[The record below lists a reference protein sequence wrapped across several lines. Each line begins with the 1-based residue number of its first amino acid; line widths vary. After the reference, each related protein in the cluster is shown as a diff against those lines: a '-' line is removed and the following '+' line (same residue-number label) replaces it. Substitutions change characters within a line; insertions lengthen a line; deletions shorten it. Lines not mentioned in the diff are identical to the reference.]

1 MAIRVELCGAL
12 TVEVDGRRVEDDLPG
27 RQGRLLF
34 AYLAR
39 NHDRPVR
46 RDELVDVV
54 WDDHPPGSP
63 DAGLAALL
71 TRVRQALGPDA
82 VAGRAH
88 LRLAGEVW
96 VDLDEARAAAAEAE
110 EALAAGDPRRAA
122 ERARAALERFER
134 PLLPELA
141 GRWVDEQRAEL
152 DGLHSDALETL
163 ARAALRLGGG
173 ELPAADRAARTLI
186 QREPYRESGYA
197 LLMEL
202 LAARGNL
209 AEALRVYD
217 QLRVLLRDEL
227 GATPAPHVTALH
239 DRLLMQDEAPA
250 PVASGPRPGCRCRPS
265 SPRARSARS
274 SAARPSSPPLRRA
287 WELGQGAVVV
297 VVGEAGMGKTRL
309 AARFAAEAHAGGA
322 AVLHGR
328 IDEETVV
335 PFQPFVEALRH
346 YVAHAPP
353 VTGVDL
359 EALAPLVPELG
370 GVAAE
375 SGERENRRYRLFE
388 AVAALLGRVAAERPL
403 LLVVEDLQW
412 AGMPTL
418 LLLRHVVRRLEGAP
432 LLVLVTMRDE
442 EANLV
447 ADPARLLADLSR
459 EHVVER
465 IALGG
470 LEEADA
476 AELVGDPELAHRL
489 HGRTAGNPFFIEEML
504 RSLAEA
510 PEAEG
515 VPAGVKDL
523 VSRRLA
529 RLEPETVEAL
539 TAAAVLGRDFRL
551 ATLEAMVRRPGEEL
565 LDALEEALRAGVVRE
580 DVEQVDR
587 FAFAHALVRETL
599 YDAPAHARRVRLHL
613 RAGRALEAAGAPP
626 GELAHH
632 FFVAREVG
640 GAEAAVEY
648 SAAAAR
654 QAVAAHAY
662 EEAAWHLGQALQVDR
677 RADLLIALG
686 DVRWQASEPGA
697 RAAFDEAVEVSRD
710 PEILARA
717 ALGAGGRFYMPVTS
731 DPAYVARLEE
741 ALAALGDAEGPL
753 RARLLARLAE
763 HLALAGAGDRPA
775 RARRR
780 GGGDGAPRRRR
791 RGARRRPDGPPR
803 RAARHRARAR
813 APRHDRRGGGRRRAD
828 RRRRGRR
835 ARAALAH
842 LRPRRARRPRR
853 RQGLPR
859 PPRGARARAPPA
871 ALHALR
877 ARLARRVG
885 ARRRAAGRGRA
896 DPPRVAAGRRGRR
909 LARRARLLPHPAV
922 RRPPRP
928 GPPRRAARPG
938 RAARAPARRD
948 RRHLARAAAARAAA
962 GRGARARPR
971 GLRGC
976 APRRAQGP
984 ARQPL
989 PPLRPHLRR
998 RGVRRRRRRAGR
1010 RRADRAS
1017 WSRTPTASCRPR
1029 SAAAG
1034 ARSGATS
1041 ACSTRP
1047 PAARRRRASSC
1058 RARSSSTSP
1067 STPRCW
1073 PRSPGAISPMYQASA
1088 SVLCRASGNPPPTR
1102 RTDRGKEACR
1112 RHGPRDGVRGPGRAA
1127 GRLASPQ

>member
-1 MAIRVELCGAL
+1 
-12 TVEVDGRRVEDDLPG
+12 
-27 RQGRLLF
+27 
-34 AYLAR
+34 
-39 NHDRPVR
+39 
-46 RDELVDVV
+46 
-54 WDDHPPGSP
+54 
-63 DAGLAALL
+63 
-71 TRVRQALGPDA
+71 
-82 VAGRAH
+82 
-88 LRLAGEVW
+88 
-96 VDLDEARAAAAEAE
+96 
-110 EALAAGDPRRAA
+110 
-122 ERARAALERFER
+122 
-134 PLLPELA
+134 
-141 GRWVDEQRAEL
+141 
-152 DGLHSDALETL
+152 
-163 ARAALRLGGG
+163 
-173 ELPAADRAARTLI
+173 
-186 QREPYRESGYA
+186 
-197 LLMEL
+197 MEL

-250 PVASGPRPGCRCRPS
+250 PSPTAPGLPLPTLLATREERPFVG
-265 SPRARSARS
+265 RAAELG
-274 SAARPSSPPLRRA
+274 ALRQA
-287 WELGQGAVVV
+287 WELGQGAIVV

-346 YVAHAPP
+346 YVTHAPP

-388 AVAALLGRVAAERPL
+388 AVAALLGRIAAERPL

-515 VPAGVKDL
+515 VPEGVKDL

-580 DVEQVDR
+580 DAEQVDR

-632 FFVAREVG
+632 FFAAREVG

-780 GGGDGAPRRRR
+780 SGGDGAPRRRR

-803 RAARHRARAR
+803 RPARHRARAR
-813 APRHDRRGGGRRRAD
+813 APRHHRRGGGRRRAD

-842 LRPRRARRPRR
+842 LRPRRARRPRC
-853 RQGLPR
+853 RQGLAR

-885 ARRRAAGRGRA
+885 ARRGAAGRGRA

-909 LARRARLLPHPAV
+909 IARRARLLPHPAV

-928 GPPRRAARPG
+928 GPPR
-938 RAARAPARRD
+938 
-948 RRHLARAAAARAAA
+948 
-962 GRGARARPR
+962 
-971 GLRGC
+971 
-976 APRRAQGP
+976 
-984 ARQPL
+984 
-989 PPLRPHLRR
+989 
-998 RGVRRRRRRAGR
+998 
-1010 RRADRAS
+1010 
-1017 WSRTPTASCRPR
+1017 
-1029 SAAAG
+1029 
-1034 ARSGATS
+1034 
-1041 ACSTRP
+1041 
-1047 PAARRRRASSC
+1047 
-1058 RARSSSTSP
+1058 
-1067 STPRCW
+1067 
-1073 PRSPGAISPMYQASA
+1073 
-1088 SVLCRASGNPPPTR
+1088 
-1102 RTDRGKEACR
+1102 
-1112 RHGPRDGVRGPGRAA
+1112 
-1127 GRLASPQ
+1127 

>member
-1 MAIRVELCGAL
+1 
-12 TVEVDGRRVEDDLPG
+12 
-27 RQGRLLF
+27 
-34 AYLAR
+34 
-39 NHDRPVR
+39 
-46 RDELVDVV
+46 
-54 WDDHPPGSP
+54 
-63 DAGLAALL
+63 
-71 TRVRQALGPDA
+71 
-82 VAGRAH
+82 
-88 LRLAGEVW
+88 
-96 VDLDEARAAAAEAE
+96 
-110 EALAAGDPRRAA
+110 
-122 ERARAALERFER
+122 
-134 PLLPELA
+134 
-141 GRWVDEQRAEL
+141 
-152 DGLHSDALETL
+152 
-163 ARAALRLGGG
+163 
-173 ELPAADRAARTLI
+173 
-186 QREPYRESGYA
+186 
-197 LLMEL
+197 
-202 LAARGNL
+202 
-209 AEALRVYD
+209 
-217 QLRVLLRDEL
+217 
-227 GATPAPHVTALH
+227 
-239 DRLLMQDEAPA
+239 
-250 PVASGPRPGCRCRPS
+250 
-265 SPRARSARS
+265 
-274 SAARPSSPPLRRA
+274 
-287 WELGQGAVVV
+287 
-297 VVGEAGMGKTRL
+297 MGKTRL

-346 YVAHAPP
+346 YVTHAPP

-515 VPAGVKDL
+515 VPEGVKDL

-775 RARRR
+775 RL
-780 GGGDGAPRRRR
+780 GAE
-791 RGARRRPDGPPR
+791 AV
-803 RAARHRARAR
+803 AM
-813 APRHDRRGGGRRRAD
+813 
-828 RRRRGRR
+828 
-835 ARAALAH
+835 
-842 LRPRRARRPRR
+842 
-853 RQGLPR
+853 
-859 PPRGARARAPPA
+859 
-871 ALHALR
+871 
-877 ARLARRVG
+877 ARRVG
-885 ARRRAAGRGRA
+885 DDGALAAALMGRHAALLDIEHAPERLATIDEAVAVAERIGAGEVAALALHWRIFDLVELGDLAGAKASHARLEALALELHQPLYTHSALAWRGEWAHVAGRLDEAERIHRESLRVAEAAGSPDARGFFLTQLFAVRRDQGRLGELL
-896 DPPRVAAGRRGRR
+896 DPVER
-909 LARRARLLPHPAV
+909 LARQRGAIGVIWRAPLPLVLLQAGERERAREAYEAALP
-922 RRPPRP
+922 
-928 GPPRRAARPG
+928 AAL
-938 RAARAPARRD
+938 D
-948 RRHLARAAAARAAA
+948 
-962 GRGARARPR
+962 
-971 GLRGC
+971 
-976 APRRAQGP
+976 GP

-998 RGVRRRRRRAGR
+998 RGVRRRRGRAGR
-1010 RRADRAS
+1010 RRADRRAGAP
-1017 WSRTPTASCRPR
+1017 RRPPRADRVQRLLGLGPALPRPAPRDRRPPGGGARPAAGRARAPPRPR
-1029 SAAAG
+1029 RPAAG
-1034 ARSGATS
+1034 RGHPARSRRCIRRAPRCSVGRPATLPPL
-1041 ACSTRP
+1041 AGPTEARKPAAGRGPATECGV
-1047 PAARRRRASSC
+1047 PAAR
-1058 RARSSSTSP
+1058 
-1067 STPRCW
+1067 
-1073 PRSPGAISPMYQASA
+1073 
-1088 SVLCRASGNPPPTR
+1088 L
-1102 RTDRGKEACR
+1102 
-1112 RHGPRDGVRGPGRAA
+1112 A
-1127 GRLASPQ
+1127 G